1 MPPLAPHSPNEVP
14 VPVEEKDTAIGFVCS
29 ELPDG
34 WTWTLTS
41 RLGRLLATAEERYG
55 PRDKSYTPLGVEFG
69 GDGPGLWY
77 PGNRGNVSIR
87 LGRSAADDPSQ
98 AFFQLAHEVIH
109 LLAPSGGMH
118 APVFEEGLATAFADE
133 QASAHRS
140 SWRSAAPDY
149 LAAKALVVRLLT
161 KNPDAVRDIRTNEPS
176 FSNWSPDLI
185 EKAAP
190 GLYSGEELRALCR
203 PFAAF
208 SARF

>member
-1 MPPLAPHSPNEVP
+1 MPVTVNDS
-14 VPVEEKDTAIGFVCS
+14 AIGFVCS
-29 ELPDG
+29 ELPGG

-41 RLGRLLATAEERYG
+41 RLGHLLAIAEERYG

-69 GDGPGLWY
+69 GDGPSLWY

-133 QASAHRS
+133 QAEAQGLNWCSGSPH
-140 SWRSAAPDY
+140 Y
-149 LAAKALVVRLLT
+149 LAAKKLVSRLLAFRA
-161 KNPDAVRDIRTNEPS
+161 DAVMGIRMIEPS
-176 FSNWSPDLI
+176 FRLWTPDLI
-185 EKAAP
+185 ERAAP
-190 GLYSGEELRALCR
+190 GLYSTDELRMLCE
-203 PFAAF
+203 PFSSF